1 MFNLE
6 RMRTMNLDQSRP
18 WRVFTLQ
25 ADLTTTEGLIYRRDA
40 QFRFEYAF
48 ANVLTGEAEIHGL
61 DADGREIVFLTKNR
75 EHRTLF
81 ADTGEEWR
89 PGGKPP
95 SKPKPPPQGS
105 AEQEWLQWLDTNA
118 DFKEAHAILAGASRQ
133 ANDWGAHRQTAEV
146 LRRAAVAIAA
156 AGQTDMAAWL
166 AGRALN
172 YYHAWMSQATSGGEG
187 SAMEYE
193 IRDQLKEMRKLSRRP

>member
-6 RMRTMNLDQSRP
+6 RMRTMNLDQLRP

-25 ADLTTTEGLIYRRDA
+25 SDLTTTEGLIYRRDA
-40 QFRFEYAF
+40 LFRFEFAF

-61 DADGREIVFLTKNR
+61 DADGREIVFITHNR

-81 ADTGEEWR
+81 ADTGDEWR
-89 PGGKPP
+89 PGSKPP
-95 SKPKPPPQGS
+95 SKLKPPAQGS
-105 AEQEWLQWLDTNA
+105 TEQDWLQWLAANA
-118 DFKEAHAILAGASRQ
+118 DFGEAHQILTGGSRPAQ
-133 ANDWGAHRQTAEV
+133 DWGSHRQTAEV

-156 AGQTDMAAWL
+156 AGQPDMAAWL
-166 AGRALN
+166 ADRALN

-187 SAMEYE
+187 TAMEYE
-193 IRDQLKEMRKLSRRP
+193 IRDQLKEMRKLSQRP